1 MYYVI
6 IDYTDHTWEEQ
17 RLYMMV
23 LAASY
28 AEAIAKATK
37 DMKDVFKVTAECVQ
51 SDLCDVV
58 YIPAECTQQVLEE
71 NYY

>member
-1 MYYVI
+1 
-6 IDYTDHTWEEQ
+6 
-17 RLYMMV
+17 MMV
-23 LAASY
+23 PAASY

-58 YIPAECTQQVLEE
+58 YIPAECAQQVLEE